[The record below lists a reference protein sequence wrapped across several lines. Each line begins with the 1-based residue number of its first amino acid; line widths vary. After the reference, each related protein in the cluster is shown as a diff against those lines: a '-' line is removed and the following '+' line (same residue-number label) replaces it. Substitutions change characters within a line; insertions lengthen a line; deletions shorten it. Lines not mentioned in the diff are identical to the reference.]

1 MTEDRNV
8 AWIADNV
15 EDVTYTFAPTQVR
28 GQRLI
33 AGSTPPLGFLAFAV
47 FAVVNFHIDRIPT
60 AVFFFIVAFPL
71 AVLTVYTWS
80 NHLRTVRR
88 AAQELSGVS
97 FIMLG
102 ARRWT
107 TGVQPHEGEEIAE
120 GFVRI
125 LPGLLEI
132 RTGEDA
138 TIAAEYASGQ
148 LERAVALRVMKGFM
162 DPVARLAFADGI
174 TYDISVSHS
183 GPRGLLPIR
192 QRYVETFADAVRTAL
207 DPTRPLSTQ

>member
-1 MTEDRNV
+1 VR
-8 AWIADNV
+8 IAHIV

-33 AGSTPPLGFLAFAV
+33 AASTPPFGFLAFAV
-47 FAVVNFHIDRIPT
+47 FAVVNFSFDRIPT
-60 AVFFFIVAFPL
+60 AVFFSVVAVPL
-71 AVLTVYTWS
+71 AVLTIYTWS
-80 NHLRTVRR
+80 NHLRAVRR

-107 TGVQPHEGEEIAE
+107 TGVEPHEGEEIAE

-125 LPGLLEI
+125 LPALLEI
-132 RTGEDA
+132 RVGRTA
-138 TIAAEYASGQ
+138 SVVAEYTSGQ

-162 DPVARLAFADGI
+162 DPVARLVFTDGT
-174 TYDISVSHS
+174 TYDIAVSRP
-183 GPRGLLPIR
+183 GPRGFLPIR
-192 QRYVETFADAVRTAL
+192 QRYVETFADAVRTSL
-207 DPTRPLSTQ
+207 DPATQQGTQ